1 MAKPVTAA
9 APAVSPESH
18 PPHRDFL
25 QITDFTRPQL
35 VQLFALAERMRMIL
49 AKQMEVADAE
59 SRVPPAEEAVD
70 AAKESLSD
78 ARAKV
83 QAVRA
88 EVFDIIRGQSL
99 LF

>member
-1 MAKPVTAA
+1 MGKNIPKDVKVMD
-9 APAVSPESH
+9 VSTGEELTN
-18 PPHRDFL
+18 D
-25 QITDFTRPQL
+25 
-35 VQLFALAERMRMIL
+35 ALAERMRMIL

-59 SRVPPAEEAVD
+59 ALVPPAEEAVD